1 MIQIRLKDGSSI
13 ELERGATAL
22 DAAAKISEGLARVA
36 MAAEINGDVTD
47 LRTVLEDGDSL
58 NILTFETEGGRE
70 AFSHTASHILAQAV
84 LRLYPDAK
92 LAIGPAIEDGFYYD
106 FDVEVPFTQEDLE
119 KIEAEM
125 KNREGEAAY

>member
-92 LAIGPAIEDGFYYD
+92 LAIGPAIEDGVLLRF
-106 FDVEVPFTQEDLE
+106 
-119 KIEAEM
+119 
-125 KNREGEAAY
+125 